1 MQRHY
6 LSMDWR
12 DALFVHW
19 PAPRDTIAARLP
31 GDIEPRTHDGSAWLG
46 IVAFVMEGIR
56 PRGLPRVLGRT
67 FGEVNLRTYVRGP
80 DGGEGIYFFNLD
92 AADPLGVPIARW
104 LYRLPYYTAEMEIER
119 TGAVPGCADGAVP
132 DGTDGGAGLG
142 DVSNR
147 SVQFVSQCSHRG
159 VDDAHFDT
167 EYGPD
172 GEPFRPHSGTLA
184 NFLVENYRF
193 YLSGGDVG
201 DGHVDDQATVFYGD
215 VRHPP
220 WDLYEADLTRRSTN
234 LLTVNGF
241 ERPYAEPLAHYSLGV
256 PVDADRVR
264 RLE

>member
-12 DALFVHW
+12 DALFTHW
-19 PAPRDTIAARLP
+19 PIAPATVTERLP
-31 GDIEPRTHDGSAWLG
+31 DAIEARTHDGSAWLG
-46 IVAFVMEGIR
+46 VVAFVMEDIR
-56 PRGLPRVLGRT
+56 PRGLPRALGLT

-92 AADPLGVPIARW
+92 AADPLGVPIARR
-104 LYRLPYYTAEMEIER
+104 LYRLPYYTAEMDIER
-119 TGAVPGCADGAVP
+119 TGAVPGGA
-132 DGTDGGAGLG
+132 DGGAGPG
-142 DVSNR
+142 GESNR
-147 SVQFVSQCSHRG
+147 SVEFVSQRTHRG
-159 VDDAHFDT
+159 VDDAHFDAT
-167 EYGPD
+167 YGPA
-172 GEPFRPHSGTLA
+172 GESFRPDSGTLA

-201 DGHVDDQATVFYGD
+201 DERVDDQPTVFYGD

-220 WDLYEADLTRRSTN
+220 WHLYEAELALRSTN
-234 LLTVNGF
+234 LLSVNGF
-241 ERPYAEPLAHYSLGV
+241 QRPDTEPLAHYSPGV